1 MPSIVL
7 VMNFNTIVLGEVNL
21 LQVEVDLQSKLYSQ
35 LRILYYVLTEN
46 WSNSQVR
53 VICSGTFVGS
63 SQTQLAVNSFDHTFS
78 VLYSE
83 RT

>member
-1 MPSIVL
+1 MSIVMPSIVL

-46 WSNSQVR
+46 
-53 VICSGTFVGS
+53 
-63 SQTQLAVNSFDHTFS
+63 
-78 VLYSE
+78 
-83 RT
+83 